1 MATYKNVK
9 PTYYDENLKAVV
21 KLPKNKLVLPS
32 SIVGEIVDIETS
44 GSNEKERIQKV
55 QIIQKSP
62 HRVKVECKV
71 YEKCGG
77 CAIQHIKY
85 DEQLNIKTKMIQD
98 LFDQNLNNKV
108 KVKPTIGMNHPYNYR
123 NKSQVVFKYDHGK
136 MLSGFYE
143 EKTHNVIDYQDC
155 ALQDKECNKIL
166 SSIKEMMIKMRISA
180 YDEDKRIGIMRHVLI
195 KTSNTT
201 HEVLVVLVTGT
212 ENFPGRNNFI
222 KTIISRHPNI
232 KTIIQN
238 INNRKTSAVMG
249 DKEIILYG
257 KGFITD
263 ELLGY
268 KFKITSKSFY
278 QINSEQTKV
287 LYQKAIELAEI
298 TNDDVLL
305 DAYCG
310 VGTIGIIASQNAKKV
325 IGVELVK
332 DAVDNAIYNAKLN
345 NIKNISFFCQDATQF
360 MINMARRKE
369 QLDVLMMDPPRSGST
384 KEFLDAVI
392 KLSPKRIVY
401 VSCNPYTQVDDL
413 KLLLNNYVI
422 KMIQPVDMFPQTSH
436 VETIVLMSKKD
447 K

>member
-384 KEFLDAVI
+384 KEFLDVVI